1 MAAPSRPAISG
12 PAMRRSST
20 SCGTFSDTGST
31 TSTAAPR
38 LTSMPSRTPASRAR
52 PSTTTASCTRAR
64 RRPGTCATGTCST
77 RCRTAFRDDA
87 VLIGFSTNRGT
98 VAAASYWDEP
108 MEVKQVRPSRPDSH
122 ERVFLETGIACSL
135 TDIRGGDRELREVL
149 SEPRLERAIGV
160 VYRPETERYS
170 HYFEA
175 VLAEQFDAL
184 VWFEDTR
191 AVTPMPAGH
200 AAGVPETYPFGV

>member
-1 MAAPSRPAISG
+1 MYE
-12 PAMRRSST
+12 
-20 SCGTFSDTGST
+20 GST
-31 TSTAAPR
+31 ASWNLRDRHMFDTLRHVLDRRGEGAKAVVWAHNSHIGNAAATAMGWQGEFNIGE
-38 LTSMPSRTPASRAR
+38 L
-52 PSTTTASCTRAR
+52 
-64 RRPGTCATGTCST
+64 
-77 RCRTAFRDDA
+77 CRTAFRDDA
-87 VLIGFSTNRGT
+87 VLIGFGTDRGT
-98 VAAASYWDEP
+98 VAAASDWDEP

-122 ERVFLETGIACSL
+122 ERVFLETGVACSL

-175 VLAEQFDAL
+175 VLAEQFDAF
-184 VWFEDTR
+184 VWFAKTS
-191 AVTPMPAGH
+191 AVTPLPAGH